1 MPNTILPDWERV
13 LSAAAHLQEF
23 IPDAVLVGG
32 TAAALYTGHRISTDA
47 DHVITD
53 LRQRFDHLY
62 PQPNEESAL
71 NQLMIQIANP
81 IPFDL
86 EEMNLSGYKH
96 LGTYWQNWE
105 NVRNTLIKVSL
116 LIFDQIVGVEDS

>member
-1 MPNTILPDWERV
+1 MPNNTLPDWERV

-23 IPDAVLVGG
+23 ISDAVLVGG

-53 LRQRFDHLY
+53 LRQRFDNLY
-62 PQPNEESAL
+62 PQPNGESAL
-71 NQLMIQIANP
+71 QQLMIQIANP

-86 EEMNLSGYKH
+86 EEMNLSEYKH
-96 LGTYWQNWE
+96 LETYWQNWE
-105 NVRNTLIKVSL
+105 NVKHVLSRVSV
-116 LIFDQIVGVEDS
+116 LIFDQIIGFEDK

>member
-32 TAAALYTGHRISTDA
+32 TAVALYTGHRISTDA

-86 EEMNLSGYKH
+86 EEMNLSEYKH
-96 LGTYWQNWE
+96 LETYWQNWE